1 MRTSILDIVGL
12 AVVAAAAGGCD
23 QGPSTYPVEGHLIV
37 GGQLAG
43 NASVA
48 FHRLPK
54 RGAAAVPGAA
64 GYCPV
69 GVSEPDGSFHLTT
82 LRPDDGAPEGEYAVT
97 VIWPKDLAGIDE
109 CECPD
114 PAQHDRL
121 RGEYANPQTTPLR
134 ASVRKK
140 GNIVNL
146 VVMEGHGRPG
156 PSFPP
161 GPPL

>member
-1 MRTSILDIVGL
+1 MRTSILSIVGL
-12 AVVAAAAGGCD
+12 GIAAGTAGGCGD
-23 QGPSTYPVEGHLIV
+23 APSIYPVNGHLII

-54 RGAAAVPGAA
+54 RGAAPQPGAVA
-64 GYCPV
+64 YCPA

-97 VIWPKDLAGIDE
+97 VIWPKDLTGIDE

-134 ASVRKK
+134 ASVRTKE
-140 GNIVNL
+140 NIVNL
-146 VVMEGHGRPG
+146 VVMEGHDLR
-156 PSFPP
+156 
-161 GPPL
+161 L